1 MIRRG
6 PMISVEGIQLRGR
19 CGISSEERAVGQV
32 LVVDVRLEPVAC
44 PATETDEIGGTVDY
58 GRMVDVVRSIVEE
71 SEFHLLER
79 LASVIA
85 DALWDECGL
94 SFLEVAVTKPAPP
107 VAIPVQ
113 AARVEVVRTA

>member
-1 MIRRG
+1 MIRRS
-6 PMISVEGIQLRGR
+6 PMISVEGIHLRGR
-19 CGISSEERAVGQV
+19 CGVSPEERAVGQV
-32 LVVDVRLEPVAC
+32 LVVDVRLEPIVC

-58 GRMVDVVRSIVEE
+58 GRVVDVVRSIVEA

-85 DALWDECGL
+85 DALWDDSGL

>member
-1 MIRRG
+1 
-6 PMISVEGIQLRGR
+6 
-19 CGISSEERAVGQV
+19 
-32 LVVDVRLEPVAC
+32 VRLEPIVC

-58 GRMVDVVRSIVEE
+58 GRVVDVVRSIVEA

-85 DALWDECGL
+85 DALWDDGGL